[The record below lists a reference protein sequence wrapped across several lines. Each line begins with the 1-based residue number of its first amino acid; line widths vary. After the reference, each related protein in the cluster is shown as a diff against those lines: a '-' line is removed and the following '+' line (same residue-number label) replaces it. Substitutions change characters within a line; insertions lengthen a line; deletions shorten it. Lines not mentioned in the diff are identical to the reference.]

1 MQILTVENQGIAINS
16 LQDEIDDDMRFSV
29 FDNSD
34 TENPDFYFVPLV
46 FLESFSAPTA
56 VLQIG
61 THKIHMPLDW
71 SVAVGDDEAGDVEI
85 LPITSLNSR
94 DFKAFCF
101 NPISSYS
108 AEWLKIDIVNVYSEV
123 KWYFPKTKPGQLLCT
138 PLTNTDNPPCVYFI
152 KEISKQCEVINYG
165 KIW

>member
-1 MQILTVENQGIAINS
+1 
-16 LQDEIDDDMRFSV
+16 MRFSV
-29 FDNSD
+29 LDNSD

-46 FLESFSAPTA
+46 FLESFSAPVA

-61 THKIHMPLDW
+61 EYKIQMPLDW
-71 SVAVGDDEAGDVEI
+71 SIALGDKEAGDIEV

-101 NPISSYS
+101 NPLTTYLV
-108 AEWLKIDIVNVYSEV
+108 EWPRVDIINVYSEV

-138 PLTNTDNPPCVYFI
+138 PLSNTDNPDCVYFI
-152 KEISKQCEVINYG
+152 KEISKQCEVIDYG
-165 KIW
+165 KI

>member
-34 TENPDFYFVPLV
+34 VQNPDFYFVPLV

-61 THKIHMPLDW
+61 DQKIQMPLDW
-71 SVAVGDDEAGDVEI
+71 CVAVGDDEAGDVERLAALNTFATSWDYDGDGIIDNSGLHTYQDLLTTNYSTLNVHI
-85 LPITSLNSR
+85 LAYDVNKNLITL
-94 DFKAFCF
+94 
-101 NPISSYS
+101 PVG
-108 AEWLKIDIVNVYSEV
+108 E
-123 KWYFPKTKPGQLLCT
+123 
-138 PLTNTDNPPCVYFI
+138 TNTITHPLKQNI
-152 KEISKQCEVINYG
+152 KN
-165 KIW
+165 

>member
-71 SVAVGDDEAGDVEI
+71 SVAVGDDVGTLEVYLGEEMVGERQLVALENIEEGGLFKRLFDQVQRFFSNLI
-85 LPITSLNSR
+85 SNFTS
-94 DFKAFCF
+94 
-101 NPISSYS
+101 
-108 AEWLKIDIVNVYSEV
+108 
-123 KWYFPKTKPGQLLCT
+123 
-138 PLTNTDNPPCVYFI
+138 
-152 KEISKQCEVINYG
+152 
-165 KIW
+165 

>member
-1 MQILTVENQGIAINS
+1 
-16 LQDEIDDDMRFSV
+16 
-29 FDNSD
+29 
-34 TENPDFYFVPLV
+34 
-46 FLESFSAPTA
+46 
-56 VLQIG
+56 
-61 THKIHMPLDW
+61 MPLDW

-94 DFKAFCF
+94 DFKCFQF
-101 NPISSYS
+101 NPLSSYS
-108 AEWLKIDIVNVYSEV
+108 AEWPKIDIINVYSEV

-138 PLTNTDNPPCVYFI
+138 PLTNTEAPPCVYFI

>member
-34 TENPDFYFVPLV
+34 VQNPDFYFVPLV

-61 THKIHMPLDW
+61 DQKIHMPLDW
-71 SVAVGDDEAGDVEI
+71 CVAVV
-85 LPITSLNSR
+85 
-94 DFKAFCF
+94 
-101 NPISSYS
+101 
-108 AEWLKIDIVNVYSEV
+108 
-123 KWYFPKTKPGQLLCT
+123 
-138 PLTNTDNPPCVYFI
+138 
-152 KEISKQCEVINYG
+152 
-165 KIW
+165 

>member
-1 MQILTVENQGIAINS
+1 
-16 LQDEIDDDMRFSV
+16 
-29 FDNSD
+29 
-34 TENPDFYFVPLV
+34 
-46 FLESFSAPTA
+46 
-56 VLQIG
+56 
-61 THKIHMPLDW
+61 MPLDW
-71 SVAVGDDEAGDVEI
+71 CVAVGDDEAGDVEI

-138 PLTNTDNPPCVYFI
+138 PLTNVDEPKCVYFI
-152 KEISKQCEVINYG
+152 KEISKQCEVIDYG

>member
-34 TENPDFYFVPLV
+34 VQNPDFYFVPLV

-61 THKIHMPLDW
+61 ENKIHMPLDW
-71 SVAVGDDEAGDVEI
+71 CVAVGDDEAGDVEV

-94 DFKAFCF
+94 DFSVTAR
-101 NPISSYS
+101 
-108 AEWLKIDIVNVYSEV
+108 A
-123 KWYFPKTKPGQLLCT
+123 
-138 PLTNTDNPPCVYFI
+138 
-152 KEISKQCEVINYG
+152 
-165 KIW
+165 

>member
-29 FDNSD
+29 LDNSD
-34 TENPDFYFVPLV
+34 TDNPDFYFVPLV
-46 FLESFSAPTA
+46 FLESFSSPVA

-61 THKIHMPLDW
+61 EYKLQMPLDW
-71 SVAVGDDEAGDVEI
+71 CIAVGDQNAGDVEV

-94 DFKAFCF
+94 DFQAFSF
-101 NPISSYS
+101 NPLSTYLV
-108 AEWLKIDIVNVYSEV
+108 EWPTIDIINVYSEV

-138 PLTNTDNPPCVYFI
+138 PLTNTNKPHCVYFI
-152 KEISKQCEVINYG
+152 KEISKQCEVIDYG

>member
-1 MQILTVENQGIAINS
+1 
-16 LQDEIDDDMRFSV
+16 MRFSV

-34 TENPDFYFVPLV
+34 VQNPDFYFVPLV

-61 THKIHMPLDW
+61 ENKIHMPLDW
-71 SVAVGDDEAGDVEI
+71 CVAVGDDEAGDVEV

-94 DFKAFCF
+94 DFRAFSF

-108 AEWLKIDIVNVYSEV
+108 AEWPKIDIVNVYSEV

-138 PLTNTDNPPCVYFI
+138 PLTNVDAPKCVYFI
-152 KEISKQCEVINYG
+152 KEISKQCEVIDYG

>member
-34 TENPDFYFVPLV
+34 VQNPDFYFVPLV

-61 THKIHMPLDW
+61 DQKIHMPLDW
-71 SVAVGDDEAGDVEI
+71 CVAVGDDEAGDVEV

-94 DFKAFCF
+94 DFRAFSF
-101 NPISSYS
+101 NPISSYT
-108 AEWLKIDIVNVYSEV
+108 AEWPKIDIVNVYSEV

-138 PLTNTDNPPCVYFI
+138 PLTNTDSPQCVYFI
-152 KEISKQCEVINYG
+152 KEISKQCEVIDYG

>member
-1 MQILTVENQGIAINS
+1 MQILTVDNQGMAINS

-34 TENPDFYFVPLV
+34 PQNPDFYFVPLV

-61 THKIHMPLDW
+61 KYKLQMPLDW
-71 SVAVGDDEAGDVEI
+71 CVAVGDDQAGDVEV

-94 DFKAFCF
+94 DFKAFSF
-101 NPISSYS
+101 NPLSSYT
-108 AEWLKIDIVNVYSEV
+108 ADWLTIDIINVYSEV

-138 PLTNTDNPPCVYFI
+138 PLTNINSPQCVYFI
-152 KEISKQCEVINYG
+152 KEISKQCEVIDYG
-165 KIW
+165 KMW